1 MHISSAEFVI
11 SNTDISKLPE
21 GNKPEFAFIGRSNVG
36 KSSLLN
42 MLAAR
47 KGLAKTSA
55 TPGKTQLINHF
66 LINNNWFMVDLPG
79 YGFAK
84 VSLEQRAKWEVMIMD
99 YLTQRK
105 NLVVIFVLVDI
116 RVPPQKSDIEM
127 INKLGG
133 KNLVIAI
140 IFTKCDKLTKSKV
153 QRNADLFK
161 TELLKY
167 WEETPLCFFSSTE
180 TLAGREEILDD
191 ISADMRNFARS
202 FGERVKIIRP

>member
-180 TLAGREEILDD
+180 TLSGRNEILDY
-191 ISADMRNFARS
+191 IAQGIATYN
-202 FGERVKIIRP
+202 K

>member
-180 TLAGREEILDD
+180 TLAGREEILDY
-191 ISADMRNFARS
+191 ISQGITTYS
-202 FGERVKIIRP
+202 K

>member
-1 MHISSAEFVI
+1 MHITSAEFII

-42 MLAAR
+42 MLAR
-47 KGLAKTSA
+47 KKGLAKTSS

-66 LINNNWFMVDLPG
+66 LINNSWYMVDLPG

-99 YLTQRK
+99 FLTQRK

-116 RVPPQKSDIEM
+116 RVPPQKSDVEM

-161 TELLKY
+161 TELLKH
-167 WEETPLCFFSSTE
+167 WEETPLFFFSSTE
-180 TLAGREEILDD
+180 TLSGRDEILDH
-191 ISADMRNFARS
+191 ISQGM
-202 FGERVKIIRP
+202 ETYKM

>member
-180 TLAGREEILDD
+180 TLAGREEILDY
-191 ISADMRNFARS
+191 ISQGIETYN
-202 FGERVKIIRP
+202 K

>member
-180 TLAGREEILDD
+180 TLAGRDEILDY
-191 ISADMRNFARS
+191 ISQGIETYN
-202 FGERVKIIRP
+202 K